1 MYIYVCVC
9 KWFENKVYE
18 ENLGGEPTGGGEVV
32 PDDCVSTELRLGR
45 SASSIDIARDKRPKP
60 AKPASIGKPVTK
72 SNKQD
77 YQNLLNKYI
86 HKPMPC
92 KKNCIDLAKTS
103 G

>member
-1 MYIYVCVC
+1 MIYEV
-9 KWFENKVYE
+9 
-18 ENLGGEPTGGGEVV
+18 NLGGEPTTCGEAV
-32 PDDCVSTELRLGR
+32 PDGVSTELRLGR

-60 AKPASIGKPVTK
+60 TRPASIGKPDTTNDKKKKLKPVTK
-72 SNKQD
+72 TNR
-77 YQNLLNKYI
+77 YI